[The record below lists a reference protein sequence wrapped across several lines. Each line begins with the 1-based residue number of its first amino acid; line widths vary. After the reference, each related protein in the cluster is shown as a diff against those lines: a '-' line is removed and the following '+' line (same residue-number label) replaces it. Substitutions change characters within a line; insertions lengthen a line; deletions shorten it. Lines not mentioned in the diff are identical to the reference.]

1 MEDFSKF
8 GNNQF
13 SLGTNDVCYVALV
26 PKNYKK
32 YLHSHPTPLSGRVW
46 R

>member
-8 GNNQF
+8 WNNQF

-32 YLHSHPTPLSGRVW
+32 YLHSHPTPLSGRG
-46 R
+46 